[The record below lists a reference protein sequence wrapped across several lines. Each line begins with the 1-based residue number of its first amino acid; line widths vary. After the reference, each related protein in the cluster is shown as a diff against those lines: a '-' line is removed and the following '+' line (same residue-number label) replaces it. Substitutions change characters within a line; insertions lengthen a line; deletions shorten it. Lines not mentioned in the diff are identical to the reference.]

1 MTIRGDSEEHKTTG
15 EIHFIIIMIIIITHI
30 GNLVYH

>member
-1 MTIRGDSEEHKTTG
+1 MTIRGDSEEHQTTG
-15 EIHFIIIMIIIITHI
+15 EIHFIIIITHT